1 MVHPY
6 LQAPYQFPLLTVL
19 AYLVLCRLL
28 RFTWMYWKHA
38 QYPYKDRASFAKMTM
53 TDAQDIQWYLYQ
65 LEFPFTTQKALEFA
79 LFRTYGI
86 PAVSKLL
93 VQTKQLSDKKNA
105 PKVVPTIRGR
115 DFQISANI
123 VAALRRHRCSYRRI
137 YGKPT

>member
-1 MVHPY
+1 MTHPY
-6 LQAPYQFPLLTVL
+6 LLSTYQSLPLAVL

-28 RFTWMYWKHA
+28 RYAWMNRKHA
-38 QYPYKDRASFAKMTM
+38 QYAYKNRASFAKMTM

-79 LFRTYGI
+79 LFRTYGM

-105 PKVVPTIRGR
+105 PKVVPKFESG
-115 DFQISANI
+115 FQIDADSI
-123 VAALRRHRCSYRRI
+123 AALCRHRCSCRRI
-137 YGKPT
+137 YGQPT